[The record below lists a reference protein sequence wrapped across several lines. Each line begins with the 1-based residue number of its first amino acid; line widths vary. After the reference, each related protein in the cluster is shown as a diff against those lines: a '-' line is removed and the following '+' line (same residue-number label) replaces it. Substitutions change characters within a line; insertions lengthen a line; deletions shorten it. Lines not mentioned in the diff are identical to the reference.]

1 MPKNAR
7 KDIKKGLGK
16 GLGALL
22 QTSEQTFEEINQ
34 QQTHELPLKEI
45 EPNPDQPRK
54 NFTEDALETLM
65 ESIKNFGIVQP
76 IVVRKKGKKYQIV
89 NGDIG
94 LQVLLAWTRCQLLS
108 KIILLKK

>member
-45 EPNPDQPRK
+45 EPNPDQLVKILRK
-54 NFTEDALETLM
+54 M
-65 ESIKNFGIVQP
+65 RWK
-76 IVVRKKGKKYQIV
+76 
-89 NGDIG
+89 
-94 LQVLLAWTRCQLLS
+94 LLWSRLRISA
-108 KIILLKK
+108 